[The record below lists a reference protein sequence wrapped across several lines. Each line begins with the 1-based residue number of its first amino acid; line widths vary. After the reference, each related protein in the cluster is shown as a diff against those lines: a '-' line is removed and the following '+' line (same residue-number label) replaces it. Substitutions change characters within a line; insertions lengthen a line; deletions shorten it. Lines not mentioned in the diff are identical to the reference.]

1 MSILFGTNLENA
13 KAFLKVRFSSV
24 QAITNLRLVANFSVF
39 FFFVFWGLSRFHF
52 RFHFPPF
59 YEFEAR
65 KIGFKRNRSPFPREI
80 EKTRNRD
87 GVYVQLFNAI
97 LQ

>member
-39 FFFVFWGLSRFHF
+39 FFLFFGTFLASTFVSTFHRSTNSRRERLVLNGIDPLFLGKS
-52 RFHFPPF
+52 
-59 YEFEAR
+59 R
-65 KIGFKRNRSPFPREI
+65 KREI
-80 EKTRNRD
+80 D